1 MKTILQ
7 YINLKST
14 HVNSFVHT
22 NASSYSTDIDA
33 DDNLMTDNVDNHD
46 DISVD
51 IDK

>member
-22 NASSYSTDIDA
+22 NVSSSTAIEA